1 MYPDEIFL
9 PYYSPNRFIRLW
21 IVKSLNHPS
30 VIELGGAIRQGKR
43 EYGLGKWHDDP
54 AVVDV
59 VERAPG
65 LVMSLGTSGDW
76 CRIT

>member
-21 IVKSLNHPS
+21 VVKSLNHPS
-30 VIELGGAIRQGKR
+30 VIELGGAIRQGKG

-59 VERAPG
+59 VERAQG

-76 CRIT
+76 CKMT